1 MSSEPQAPPSPVP
14 FRRLWGLVRP
24 YLRPLLLATALLLVG
39 SGVGLVAPRVAGI
52 VVDVALLREG
62 GALLNRVVLLL
73 LGLFALMGA
82 LSFAR
87 SYLLDA
93 TGARLLVELRDRL
106 FAHLV
111 RLTPGFYETRRVGEL
126 ISRLGS
132 DLTLVQQTLTRQVPA
147 GLQASFS
154 FLGTLVV
161 LLVLHT
167 RLTLVTLAVIPP
179 VILLAV
185 WFGQR
190 FEKLATRVQDALAE
204 TQAVTEEALSG
215 LRTVQ
220 AFGREDH
227 EVGRYGLR
235 LGGLLTL
242 ELRNARLLGAF
253 GGLMTFAAFSAFT
266 AVLWYGGLLIQRGEL
281 TAGELTS
288 FLLYSFSIAT
298 SVGTLGGLYAGYK
311 ELKGASARVFE
322 LLDTEPAITDP
333 PDPVPLGERVPR
345 LCQPWE
351 SATADT
357 AVAPAGRVAFD
368 HVSFSYPSAEGR
380 LALADVDFAVE
391 PGETVALV
399 GPSGAGK
406 TTLFALLL
414 RFHDPTAGA
423 VRLDGHD
430 LRKLRL
436 EELRRAVGLVPQD
449 IFLFSDTIEANL
461 RYGRPEAT
469 AEQVRAAAVAAG
481 ADGFIRALPKGYD
494 EVVGERGVRLSSGQR
509 QRIAIARAFLRDPV
523 ILLLDEATSA
533 LDAESE
539 EVIQRALGEL
549 MAGRTTLVIAHRL
562 ATARRARRIFV
573 LDAGRVVASGSHDEL
588 FAASTLYRRYWEL
601 QSLAHQESAAE
612 RGGTAAI

>member
-1 MSSEPQAPPSPVP
+1 MPADVQTTPSPVS
-14 FRRLWGLVRP
+14 FRRLWALVRP
-24 YLRPLLLATALLLVG
+24 YLRPLLISTALLLAS
-39 SGVGLVAPRVAGI
+39 SGVGLVAPRVAGVI
-52 VVDVALLREG
+52 VDVALLREG

-73 LGLFALMGA
+73 LGLFAVMG
-82 LSFAR
+82 LLNFAR

-93 TGARLLVELRDRL
+93 TGARLLVELRGRL

-111 RLTPGFYETRRVGEL
+111 RLTPDFYETRRVGEL
-126 ISRLGS
+126 LSRLGS
-132 DLTLVQQTLTRQVPA
+132 DLTIVQQALTRQVPA
-147 GLQASFS
+147 GLQACFS

-167 RLTLVTLAVIPP
+167 RLTLVTLAIIPP

-190 FEKLATRVQDALAE
+190 FEKLATGVQDALAE
-204 TQAVTEEALSG
+204 TQAITEEALSG

-220 AFGREDH
+220 AFGREEH

-235 LGGLLTL
+235 LGRLLHL

-253 GGLMTFAAFSAFT
+253 GGLVTFAAFSAFT
-266 AVLWYGGLLIQRGEL
+266 AVLWYGGLLIQRSEL

-288 FLLYSFSIAT
+288 FLLYSFSIAA

-322 LLDTEPAITDP
+322 LLDTEPVILDP
-333 PDPVPLGERVPR
+333 PDPVPLG
-345 LCQPWE
+345 Q
-351 SATADT
+351 
-357 AVAPAGRVAFD
+357 PAGRVAFD
-368 HVSFSYPSAEGR
+368 HVSFSYSSGEGR
-380 LALADVDFAVE
+380 LALEDVDLTVE

-406 TTLFALLL
+406 TTLFSLLL

-430 LRKLRL
+430 LRRLRL

-523 ILLLDEATSA
+523 LLLLDEATSA

-588 FAASTLYRRYWEL
+588 FAASALYRRYWEL
-601 QSLAHQESAAE
+601 QSLAHQENA
-612 RGGTAAI
+612 G